1 MPMAQA
7 RLHLLIITVAGLL
20 FALPALVSS
29 CLAGHDFFFH
39 VMFSHHFTDQLLDGE
54 LYPRWMQYMNAGF
67 GSPTFFF
74 YAPLPYYITSLFSF
88 IEWGDSSGTLPL
100 IFSACVALIASG
112 VTAYFWLKEFTSP
125 KFALIIAIIY
135 MVLPYHFVVYF
146 YIRFAFAELWSFVWM
161 PLILLLSLRKMRI
174 SP

>member
-67 GSPTFFF
+67 GV
-74 YAPLPYYITSLFSF
+74 YI
-88 IEWGDSSGTLPL
+88 
-100 IFSACVALIASG
+100 
-112 VTAYFWLKEFTSP
+112 KERT
-125 KFALIIAIIY
+125 KITTKKI
-135 MVLPYHFVVYF
+135 
-146 YIRFAFAELWSFVWM
+146 
-161 PLILLLSLRKMRI
+161 
-174 SP
+174 